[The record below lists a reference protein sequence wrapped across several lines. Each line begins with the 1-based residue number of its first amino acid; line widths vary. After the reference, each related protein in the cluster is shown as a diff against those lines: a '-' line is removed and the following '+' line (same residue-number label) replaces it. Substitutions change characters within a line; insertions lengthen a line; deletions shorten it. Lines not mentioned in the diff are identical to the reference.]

1 MTAKTDPVLYVF
13 DLDGTLADTAG
24 DLMGTL
30 DYIMVEEGFEKTPI
44 EDARS
49 LLGAGA
55 RALLVRALDQQGR
68 DVTPERLEDMYA
80 RFLVHYE
87 GRIADAS
94 RLYPGVV
101 EALDSLEKRGG
112 VFAVCTNKVER
123 PAKLLLEKLGVA
135 DRFAF
140 ICGQDTFGIAKPDPR
155 PLLKTIEAAGGNVG
169 RAIMVGDSKTD
180 IATARAAEI
189 PVIAVDFG
197 YTDRPVSE
205 YRPDRIISHFDEL
218 PSAAEEFY

>member
-1 MTAKTDPVLYVF
+1 MTATSDPVLYVF

-68 DVTPERLEDMYA
+68 DVTPERLDDMYA

-101 EALDSLEKRGG
+101 EALDALERSGG

-140 ICGQDTFGIAKPDPR
+140 VCGQDTFGIAKPDPR
-155 PLLKTIEAAGGNVG
+155 PLLKTIEAAGGKVG
-169 RAIMVGDSKTD
+169 RSIMVGDFKTD

-205 YRPDRIISHFDEL
+205 FGPDRVISHFNEL
-218 PSAAEEFY
+218 AAAAAAFY